1 MKLSNVTFTLN
12 DKPMPHLLWCNKV
25 PRGKRN
31 KAAKIN
37 GVTHNELSPTS
48 WLLASSLPY
57 LDQGRTF
64 RPQFKQ
70 PNQIMRSSSFIQ
82 YISTDLIEGRV
93 SVLLKDGACYR
104 YTNVSRRAIAN
115 FNIQDN
121 MSVGFWVN
129 SNCIKPSRVKCE
141 KLYNAVPT
149 FNGWASWS
157 LHWGYLSSL

>member
-1 MKLSNVTFTLN
+1 
-12 DKPMPHLLWCNKV
+12 
-25 PRGKRN
+25 
-31 KAAKIN
+31 
-37 GVTHNELSPTS
+37 
-48 WLLASSLPY
+48 
-57 LDQGRTF
+57 
-64 RPQFKQ
+64 
-70 PNQIMRSSSFIQ
+70 MRSSSFIQ

-141 KLYNAVPT
+141 KLYDAVPT
-149 FNGWASWS
+149 VKGWAS
-157 LHWGYLSSL
+157 